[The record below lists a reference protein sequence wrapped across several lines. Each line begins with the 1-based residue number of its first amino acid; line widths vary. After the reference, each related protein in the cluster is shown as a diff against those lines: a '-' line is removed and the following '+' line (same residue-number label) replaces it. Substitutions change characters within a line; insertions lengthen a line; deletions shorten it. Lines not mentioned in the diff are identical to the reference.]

1 LFIVVFYHIFVPNLR
16 YDLNEENKLTLERF
30 SKIVE
35 KHQDLFEEITIS
47 AKTILL
53 HEGETSQQ
61 IFFVKQGALRLW
73 ANHNGEDITFRF
85 CFENEAASSF
95 LGSELSIFTIE
106 SIENSTIIIV
116 KIKDFMM
123 LLDEMPEY
131 KEEFINILI
140 KRLNEYGKLF
150 RSRITKKP
158 EERYLEL
165 MKNNPEI
172 LLRVPQHYIATY
184 LGITPVSLSRIRNR
198 VTKMK

>member
-1 LFIVVFYHIFVPNLR
+1 MRVKTEQNE
-16 YDLNEENKLTLERF
+16 LNGERKFSSELIRF
-30 SKIVE
+30 SKIVA
-35 KHQDLFEEITIS
+35 KHQHLVEEITIPP
-47 AKTILL
+47 KTTLL
-53 HEGETSQQ
+53 HEGEISQR

-73 ANHNGEDITFRF
+73 ANHDGVDITFRF

-95 LGSELSIFTIE
+95 LGSEPSIFTIE
-106 SIENSTIIIV
+106 SIETSTIMVV
-116 KIKDFMM
+116 KVSDF
-123 LLDEMPEY
+123 LLLLNEMPEY
-131 KEEFINILI
+131 KDVFINLLL

-150 RSRITKKP
+150 LSRITKKP
-158 EERYLEL
+158 EERYLEM

>member
-1 LFIVVFYHIFVPNLR
+1 MRAEIEQ
-16 YDLNEENKLTLERF
+16 NEFKTSFEITRL
-30 SKIVE
+30 SKIFE
-35 KHQDLFEEITIS
+35 THRHLFEEITIPS
-47 AKTILL
+47 KKVLL
-53 HEGETSQQ
+53 HEGEISQQ

-95 LGSELSIFTIE
+95 LGNEPSIFTIE
-106 SIENSTIIIV
+106 SIETSTIMVV
-116 KIKDFMM
+116 KIKDFLM

-131 KEEFINILI
+131 KDTLI
-140 KRLNEYGKLF
+140 KMLFKRLNEYGKLF
-150 RSRITKKP
+150 LSRITKKP
-158 EERYLEL
+158 EERYLEM
-165 MKNNPEI
+165 MKNNSEI

>member
-1 LFIVVFYHIFVPNLR
+1 MSTKKEQ
-16 YDLNEENKLTLERF
+16 NEFNKGNKLSFEITRF

-35 KHQDLFEEITIS
+35 KYQHLFEEITIPS
-47 AKTILL
+47 KTVLL
-53 HEGETSQQ
+53 NEGEISQR

-73 ANHNGEDITFRF
+73 ANHQGEDITFRF

-95 LGSELSIFTIE
+95 LGSEPSIFTIE
-106 SIENSTIIIV
+106 SVENSTIMIM
-116 KIKDFMM
+116 KIKDFMI

-131 KEEFINILI
+131 KDAFINILI
-140 KRLNEYGKLF
+140 QRLNDYGKLF
-150 RSRITKKP
+150 LSRITKKP

-165 MKNNPEI
+165 INNNPEI

-198 VTKMK
+198 VTKIK